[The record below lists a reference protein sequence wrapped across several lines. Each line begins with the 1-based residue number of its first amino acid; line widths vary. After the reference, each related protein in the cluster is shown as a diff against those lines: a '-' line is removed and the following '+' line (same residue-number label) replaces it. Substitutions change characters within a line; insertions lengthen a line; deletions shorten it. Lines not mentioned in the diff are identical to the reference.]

1 MTRSYDIDHAQEEM
15 FLRME
20 VLLREAL
27 SQLMPLYSES
37 HAPNWRLDK
46 LIAEIEQCLNEKAVL
61 ERDEEVVGIP
71 V

>member
-27 SQLMPLYSES
+27 HELHVDGPCSYPSTEL
-37 HAPNWRLDK
+37 AK
-46 LIAEIEQCLNEKAVL
+46 LIAEIEQCLNEKAML
-61 ERDEEVVGIP
+61 ERDEVIGIP

>member
-27 SQLMPLYSES
+27 SQLISVYTTSSYPSTEL
-37 HAPNWRLDK
+37 AK
-46 LIAEIEQCLNEKAVL
+46 LIAEIEQCLNEKAML
-61 ERDEEVVGIP
+61 ERDEVIGIP